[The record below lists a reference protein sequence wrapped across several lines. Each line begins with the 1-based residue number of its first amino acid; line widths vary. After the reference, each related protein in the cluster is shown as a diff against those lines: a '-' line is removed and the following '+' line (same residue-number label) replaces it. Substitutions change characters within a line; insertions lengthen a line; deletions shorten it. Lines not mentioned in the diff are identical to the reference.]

1 MGKNFRIFFC
11 VFLIFIFSF
20 FDIFMIARPEA
31 LPRGVTSVL
40 RHALRRGTR
49 AVTVD
54 LWDLRTQKPMRTRY
68 LEVGRIEDG
77 ENMSDM
83 SM

>member
-1 MGKNFRIFFC
+1 MGSPLSCGMPC
-11 VFLIFIFSF
+11 V
-20 FDIFMIARPEA
+20 
-31 LPRGVTSVL
+31 GVP
-40 RHALRRGTR
+40 G